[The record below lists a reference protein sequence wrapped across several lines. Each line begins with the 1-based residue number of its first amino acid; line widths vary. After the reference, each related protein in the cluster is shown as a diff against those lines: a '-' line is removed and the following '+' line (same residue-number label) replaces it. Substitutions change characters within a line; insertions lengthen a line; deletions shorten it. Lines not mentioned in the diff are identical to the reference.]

1 MEPFSKPVDTT
12 EFPTYR
18 ELVVHPVDF
27 ISLEKN
33 IKRRFYGSTEAFL
46 SDARWIVHN
55 SVIFNG
61 CKKVFSLIL
70 ALLKK
75 H

>member
-1 MEPFSKPVDTT
+1 MEPFSKPVDTN

-33 IKRRFYGSTEAFL
+33 IKKKFYGSTEAFL
-46 SDARWIVHN
+46 SDARWVVHN

-61 CKKVFSLIL
+61 GMDQKLIFL
-70 ALLKK
+70 CLCHL
-75 H
+75 